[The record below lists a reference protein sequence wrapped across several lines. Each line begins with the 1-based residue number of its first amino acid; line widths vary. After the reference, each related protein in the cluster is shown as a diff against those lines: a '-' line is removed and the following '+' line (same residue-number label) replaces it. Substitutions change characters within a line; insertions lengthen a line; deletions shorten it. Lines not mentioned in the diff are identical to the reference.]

1 MLQSDCAPS
10 ILITFINMML
20 LSYGE
25 DKTKPPNEE
34 CKTVF
39 MYGDIE
45 GNTQV
50 SFKLKRFEIHLLK
63 RFYLTENGSNR
74 LCCYRPSVGPSVVV
88 WIASWIQNETEEDAQ

>member
-1 MLQSDCAPS
+1 MNHFRILLAELQSDCAPS

-25 DKTKPPNEE
+25 DKKVPPSPH

-39 MYGDIE
+39 MYGDDG

-50 SFKLKRFEIHLLK
+50 I
-63 RFYLTENGSNR
+63 
-74 LCCYRPSVGPSVVV
+74 
-88 WIASWIQNETEEDAQ
+88 ID